1 MNIILIYCWDFNE
14 IGGLWNK
21 GCVVKDLKDYFDG
34 IIV

>member
-21 GCVVKDLKDYFDG
+21 GCVVKDYFDG